1 MDKKHLYKSLNI
13 QSMKNIIK
21 IRDKKLLPIK
31 DNLKFKTKLFNLP
44 KIKSELFTILMKKNN
59 KKRNNF
65 LTSRNISLS
74 DNETYNFHSVI
85 KVFYKFII
93 IFLLYYIF
101 PQLLFK
107 FVNSRY
113 EIFYIY
119 FWKKKYFFITLYIRN
134 KIINHLFFALFEIQY
149 IIFLNIYLHFIV

>member
-1 MDKKHLYKSLNI
+1 
-13 QSMKNIIK
+13 MKNIIK

-44 KIKSELFTILMKKNN
+44 KIKNKLFIILMKKNN

-93 IFLLYYIF
+93 IFY
-101 PQLLFK
+101 
-107 FVNSRY
+107 
-113 EIFYIY
+113 
-119 FWKKKYFFITLYIRN
+119 
-134 KIINHLFFALFEIQY
+134 Y
-149 IIFLNIYLHFIV
+149 IIFLICYYLNSLIQDMNFYIYIL